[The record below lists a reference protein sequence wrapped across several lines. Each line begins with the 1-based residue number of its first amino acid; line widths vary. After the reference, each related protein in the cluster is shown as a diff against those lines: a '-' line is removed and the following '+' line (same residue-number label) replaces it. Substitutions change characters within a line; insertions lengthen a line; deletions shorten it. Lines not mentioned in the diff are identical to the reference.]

1 MQGQRDGRHGKDGSG
16 DVTLLGVLDWLNA
29 TCNLSGVSL
38 NQGSV
43 PEMVEEH
50 FPLNDGS
57 EPIPFTFTIAVLTT
71 DWNPEEHMGD
81 FQLLSPIEEVHA
93 CIRCMG
99 SCKPSAR
106 KGWANQRRN
115 VLLQFKRVNADDI
128 QAKGFDL
135 REKVGVRAKFVA
147 FTAKQRV
154 EYVMH
159 ERSML
164 IKNAPPPKAGKTLP
178 PPGVQKVFSLISKK
192 HHNCKP
198 TG

>member
-1 MQGQRDGRHGKDGSG
+1 M
-16 DVTLLGVLDWLNA
+16 GVLDWLNA

-57 EPIPFTFTIAVLTT
+57 EPIPFTFTIAVPTA

-164 IKNAPPPKAGKTLP
+164 IKNAPPSKAGKTLP
-178 PPGVQKVFSLISKK
+178 PPGVQKVFLFISNKKTSQLQTHRIMPSHLVSLRLA
-192 HHNCKP
+192 
-198 TG
+198 